1 MEGRGVLEEGR
12 KGFSHCIDSGFEFVI
27 LGPWDADKAGCR
39 ENTCAVSGCEKGGLG
54 LGRGSV

>member
-1 MEGRGVLEEGR
+1 M
-12 KGFSHCIDSGFEFVI
+12 I

-39 ENTCAVSGCEKGGLG
+39 ENMCAVSGCENGGLG